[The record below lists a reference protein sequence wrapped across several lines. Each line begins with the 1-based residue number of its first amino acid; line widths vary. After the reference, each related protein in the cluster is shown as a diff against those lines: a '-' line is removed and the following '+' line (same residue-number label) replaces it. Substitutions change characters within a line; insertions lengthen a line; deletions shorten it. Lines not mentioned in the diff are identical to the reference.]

1 MEKDLAMCKM
11 FALICIHDG
20 LVCMNLKAE
29 PQDVLRYIEEYSAVV
44 PGWHMNK
51 KYWVTVLFDGSMD
64 AETVQ
69 EMMRRSLS
77 HSHVILLADDDEIM
91 AFANEY
97 APEHLIIAH
106 RHCNELAEKVEPKK
120 FVVGNHQYKKLY
132 QIV

>member
-1 MEKDLAMCKM
+1 MVYKEMILTRRDAVRLCLRLDDAFEDFPFGDDVSVMRHESNRKM

-69 EMMRRSLS
+69 EMIANS
-77 HSHVILLADDDEIM
+77 HRLT
-91 AFANEY
+91 
-97 APEHLIIAH
+97 APKQA
-106 RHCNELAEKVEPKK
+106 RDRKK
-120 FVVGNHQYKKLY
+120 RPCTDSNV
-132 QIV
+132 